1 MIILGNLKLGD
12 DKCHVHD
19 HGKKKKKKLVR
30 VPFV

>member
-19 HGKKKKKKLVR
+19 HGKKKKKLVR